1 MDGLRYDV
9 RRSYMKYKISIKDE
23 IEEMQA
29 VDQTNALI
37 GFIHHHPDKT
47 ITLTYNGCTNDT
59 TAKP

>member
-1 MDGLRYDV
+1 
-9 RRSYMKYKISIKDE
+9 MKYKISIKDE